1 MSFILPS
8 TGFCPFLNDSLV
20 LFLHWSSLCVVFQLV
35 TVLQMSLGV
44 RLPDMLLGF
53 DGWKFCECIDLFS
66 DTDILSF
73 FFTNSLFNLKVR
85 GPSPAS
91 FWIYHSFVM
100 LTLAKTVPLV
110 VALHYQVRWGQLV
123 LMAAEFWKAALTI
136 NYHTVALRGSSIR
149 FPHVPAHYSFIK
161 TPCNLVLCVR
171 LFEDILFN
179 ICWFIIVELMAKGTL
194 IRAWMTL
201 RYTRIFSMHHLFP
214 VLMNTRQH
222 FSIIAVGNSKNH
234 QPQAL
239 KCKRHATKLPAER
252 TLVYSER
259 AGTRR
264 QSVTLLNLRWKNE
277 CQVTQIAWFSVYIHK

>member
-8 TGFCPFLNDSLV
+8 TGFCPFLSDSLV

-44 RLPDMLLGF
+44 RLLAMLLGF
-53 DGWKFCECIDLFS
+53 DVWKFCECIDLFS
-66 DTDILSF
+66 VIDLPSF
-73 FFTNSLFNLKVR
+73 FFRNSLFNLKVK

-91 FWIYHSFVM
+91 FWKYYGFVM
-100 LTLAKTVPLV
+100 LTLAKMVPLV
-110 VALHYQVRWGQLV
+110 VASHYQVRWGQLV
-123 LMAAEFWKAALTI
+123 LMAAAFCKAALTI
-136 NYHTVALRGSSIR
+136 NYHTFALRRSSIR
-149 FPHVPAHYSFIK
+149 FPRVPAHYSFINWL
-161 TPCNLVLCVR
+161 PCNLVLSVR

-179 ICWFIIVELMAKGTL
+179 ICWFIIVALMAKGTL

-201 RYTRIFSMHHLFP
+201 RYTCIFSMHHLFP

-222 FSIIAVGNSKNH
+222 FSIIALGNSKNH

-239 KCKRHATKLPAER
+239 KCRRHATKLPAER

-259 AGTRR
+259 AETRK
-264 QSVTLLNLRWKNE
+264 QSVTLLNLRWK
-277 CQVTQIAWFSVYIHK
+277 ISVKWLK